1 MKRKTLKVLAVLAI
15 FLALRYVVG
24 IFFVPNSFARGIVQL
39 IYFGLAVVLGVIGFL
54 LARKGWGEMK
64 DPNFSPGQKIVIG
77 TLFALLLSVAA
88 VYWLGFYMIGGE
100 GDLAGIDYQVA
111 HTDREGNV
119 HLDFT
124 QSDVWVVDWSNLTSQ
139 DWVSVSYRSGEFTG
153 GAQKVQYRLYV
164 KNFFGGYEYLDRD
177 YTFFPG
183 ESYSSRLPED
193 RPFATYR
200 ILFESSSPNLTGAE
214 FFVTGGTLDPG
225 W

>member
-1 MKRKTLKVLAVLAI
+1 MKRKTIKVLAVLMFA
-15 FLALRYVVG
+15 LAGCHLIWG
-24 IFFVPNSFARGIVQL
+24 ILAPGGFARGIVVL
-39 IYFGLAVVLGVIGFL
+39 IHFGLAAVFGVIGLL

-64 DPNFSPGQKIVIG
+64 DPNFSSKQKIVIG

-100 GDLAGIDYQVA
+100 GDLEGIDYQVA
-111 HTDREGNV
+111 HADTKGNV

-124 QSDVWVVDWSNLTSQ
+124 QSDIWVVDWSNLTFQ
-139 DWVSVSYRSGEFTG
+139 DWVSISYRSGEFTG

-177 YTFFPG
+177 DTFFPG
-183 ESYSSRLPED
+183 ESYSSRLPEG

-200 ILFESSSPNLTGAE
+200 ILFQSPSPNLTGAE